1 MESFNGKDSERIV
14 TGNALFNG
22 LGSMFGFGMLA
33 AGMDAMPY
41 ISFTI
46 GMSHNYTK
54 VLVIHII

>member
-46 GMSHNYTK
+46 GMSHNYTR
-54 VLVIHII
+54 VDL